1 MRTFL
6 FCFSNSDFFSR
17 QKNLFKMGDEY
28 DENEFE
34 EDFGDADEPGNVD
47 VDVVHLRGQK
57 LVFIFLW
64 IYVIQ

>member
-1 MRTFL
+1 
-6 FCFSNSDFFSR
+6 
-17 QKNLFKMGDEY
+17 MGDEY